1 MMKAYKTIIIED
13 EKRAQILLQ
22 SILAQH
28 FPEIEILDICDDLPT
43 GVKAI
48 LKHKPD
54 FIFLDIEMPNFS
66 GLEILDFFED
76 DKVDFSIIFTTA
88 YNHYAIEALKIA
100 AVDYLL
106 KPISKDDVKQALER
120 YERTTSHHKSNSFS
134 ALKSIITENKINKI
148 AVPEGSFLHFIEPE
162 NIIYIKADN
171 TYSELYLQDDKKIVV
186 SRSIKNF
193 EEGLKYCNAFFR
205 IHKSYL
211 INTTF
216 IKKFD
221 KSNGGWVTLSNG
233 VELPVSQEKAT
244 DFLSLIHKITR

>member
-1 MMKAYKTIIIED
+1 MKPYKTIIIED
-13 EKRAQILLQ
+13 EKRAQMLLQ
-22 SILAQH
+22 SILETN

-54 FIFLDIEMPNFS
+54 FVFLDIEMPHFS
-66 GLEILDFFED
+66 GLEILDFFEKD
-76 DKVDFSIIFTTA
+76 QVQFSIIYTTA
-88 YNHYAIEALKIA
+88 YNHYAIEALKIS

-106 KPISKDDVKQALER
+106 KPINKEDVKQALER
-120 YERTTSHHKSNSFS
+120 YERTYKNHKVNSFS
-134 ALKSIITENKINKI
+134 SLKSIVTENKINKI
-148 AVPEGSFLHFIEPE
+148 AVPEGSHLHFIAPE

-171 TYSELYLQDDKKIVV
+171 TYSELYLQDNKKIIV

-193 EEGLKYCNAFFR
+193 EEGLKYSTIFFR

-233 VELPVSQEKAT
+233 IELPISQEKT
-244 DFLSLIHKITR
+244 IDFLSLIHKITR